1 MKDSILTA
9 QVLEPYAQALL
20 SLGQSNNL
28 TDRFG
33 EDVAE
38 ILSAWNESA
47 DLQAFLS
54 NPLMKADAKKAVLN
68 QVFGEQIHPF
78 TKSFLMLLVD
88 KRRILFLDGIC
99 KQYQTLLRK
108 LNQAVLAEVISTVE
122 LNDDQ
127 KNTIREQVKS
137 MTSARQVDL
146 ETRLDRDLIG
156 GVIIKVGSQVIDA
169 SLRGQLRRISL
180 RLSSAT

>member
-9 QVLEPYAQALL
+9 QVLEPYAQALI

-33 EDVAE
+33 EDVST
-38 ILSAWNESA
+38 ILSTWDESA
-47 DLQAFLS
+47 DLQAFLT
-54 NPLMKADAKKAVLN
+54 NPLTKADAKKAVLN

-99 KQYQTLLRK
+99 KQYQALLRK

-137 MTSARQVDL
+137 LTSARQVDL

>member
-1 MKDSILTA
+1 MKDSILTS
-9 QVLEPYAQALL
+9 QVLEPYAQALM
-20 SLGQSNNL
+20 SLGQSDNL
-28 TDRFG
+28 TERFG
-33 EDVAE
+33 EDVAG
-38 ILSAWNESA
+38 ILSSWNESP

-54 NPLMKADAKKAVLN
+54 SPLTKSDAKKAVLD
-68 QVFGEQIHPF
+68 QVFGAQIHPF
-78 TKSFLMLLVD
+78 TKSFLRLLVD

-99 KQYQTLLRK
+99 KQYQSLLRK

-146 ETRLDRDLIG
+146 ETRLDSELIG

>member
-9 QVLEPYAQALL
+9 QVLEPYAQALM
-20 SLGQSNNL
+20 SLGQSDNL

-33 EDVAE
+33 EDVAA
-38 ILSAWNESA
+38 ILSSWNESP

-54 NPLMKADAKKAVLN
+54 SPLTKADAKKAVLA

-99 KQYQTLLRK
+99 KQYQSLLRK

-146 ETRLDRDLIG
+146 ETRIDSELIG

>member
-9 QVLEPYAQALL
+9 QVLEPYAQALM
-20 SLGQSNNL
+20 SLGQSDNL

-33 EDVAE
+33 EDVAG
-38 ILSAWNESA
+38 ILSSWNESP

-54 NPLMKADAKKAVLN
+54 SPLTKADAKKAVLV

-99 KQYQTLLRK
+99 KQYQSLLRK

-146 ETRLDRDLIG
+146 ETRIDRDLIG